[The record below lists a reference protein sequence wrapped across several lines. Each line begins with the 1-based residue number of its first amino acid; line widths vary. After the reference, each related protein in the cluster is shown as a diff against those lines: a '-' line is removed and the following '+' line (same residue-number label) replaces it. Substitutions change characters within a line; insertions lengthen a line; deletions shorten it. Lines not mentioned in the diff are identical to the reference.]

1 MHIQRVRC
9 IKYYLTMRSVL
20 LDHCKTI
27 GNKERQM
34 PLALMRTPANSS
46 APDMAMEANH
56 RIGNNLSLIA
66 GLARQSASS
75 IRKESRTMNGD
86 EVGII
91 LEEFGGR
98 LDTVVRLHRLLA
110 SGQQKASMHIADYLR
125 DIAEAVVS
133 SLSVAGETEL
143 QFVSDPGCSLP
154 PKEALSLG
162 LIVGE
167 LVTNAV
173 KYAHPTGVAGKVMVS
188 CRRASG
194 GNITIE
200 ISDDG
205 VGLPEGVDPIKND
218 EGFRLVRSLAD
229 QLGATIA
236 FHSD

>member
-1 MHIQRVRC
+1 
-9 IKYYLTMRSVL
+9 
-20 LDHCKTI
+20 
-27 GNKERQM
+27 M
-34 PLALMRTPANSS
+34 PLARTPANSS
-46 APDMAMEANH
+46 ALDVAAEANH
-56 RIGNNLSLIA
+56 RTGNNLFLIA
-66 GLARQSASS
+66 GLGVKHPQRIAHDER
-75 IRKESRTMNGD
+75 RRSR
-86 EVGII
+86 II

-98 LDTVVRLHRLLA
+98 LDTVARLHRLLA
-110 SGQQKASMHIADYLR
+110 SGQQKASIHIANYLR
-125 DIAEAVVS
+125 DIAEAVIS
-133 SLSVAGETEL
+133 SLSVAGKAEL

-173 KYAHPTGVAGKVMVS
+173 KYAHPTGIAGTITLS

-205 VGLPEGVDPIKND
+205 VGLPEGVDPIKSD
-218 EGFRLVRSLAD
+218 DFGFRLVRSLAD

-236 FHSD
+236 FYSDCLGLRFVLHMPAALTAQFPLRRISNAEAD